1 MARSYTI
8 GEAAKILAE
17 GKDFEAIGDLGR
29 RFPIFANKFMQ
40 ALTGDKDAIIEF
52 VGYIPDYVNPR
63 KMEKLIVSGADESSD
78 EETVEY
84 ENPVEDKPAE
94 EEKVE
99 EEPKPKRRRTRKA
112 KAEPKPDA
120 NEEPADEEQVDGKY
134 AGKNAM
140 ELFKECKKRDI
151 KAQPKKPVKYYVE
164 LLEED
169 DEVLA
174 SESKDDADDDDDW
187 DI

>member
-17 GKDFEAIGDLGR
+17 GKDFEAVGDLGR
-29 RFPIFANKFMQ
+29 RFPIFTNKFMQ
-40 ALTGDKDAIIEF
+40 ALTGDKDAIVEF
-52 VGYIPDYVNPR
+52 VSYIPDYVNPR
-63 KMEKLIVSGADESSD
+63 KMEKQITAGPETSD
-78 EETVEY
+78 EEVVE
-84 ENPVEDKPAE
+84 EEQDAE
-94 EEKVE
+94 EEAPK
-99 EEPKPKRRRTRKA
+99 EEPKTKKRRARKA
-112 KAEPKPDA
+112 KAEPEPDA
-120 NEEPADEEQVDGKY
+120 AEEESEEEQDGKY

-140 ELFKECKKRDI
+140 ELFKECKKRGI
-151 KAQPKKPVKYYVE
+151 KAAPKKPVKYYVE

-169 DEVLA
+169 DEVIA